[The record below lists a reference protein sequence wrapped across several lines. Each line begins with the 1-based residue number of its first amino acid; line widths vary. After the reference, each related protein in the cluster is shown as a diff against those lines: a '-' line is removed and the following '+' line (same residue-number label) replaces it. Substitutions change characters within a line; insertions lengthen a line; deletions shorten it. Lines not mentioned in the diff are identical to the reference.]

1 MSVDK
6 INSINKTK
14 KEVSNMSIE
23 VREEKKDEKKTE
35 EKSKRVEQILAI
47 LERIYLEQKEIKE
60 KIENIEKKL
69 NEGLYYTTK
78 NSKTIT
84 LPSFTRML
92 VNDIFNK
99 LLNEIN
105 EIKNKTNT
113 KTYYNSNSNGNYK
126 AEQKQINKPNSNTN
140 KPNSNTTNTINS
152 NKPFDEELIENIDD
166 LLD

>member
-1 MSVDK
+1 
-6 INSINKTK
+6 
-14 KEVSNMSIE
+14 MSIE
-23 VREEKKDEKKTE
+23 VREEKKD

-78 NSKTIT
+78 NSKTIS
-84 LPSFTRML
+84 LPAFTRMI
-92 VNDIFNK
+92 VNDIYNK
-99 LLNEIN
+99 LLN

-113 KTYYNSNSNGNYK
+113 KTYNNSNYK
-126 AEQKQINKPNSNTN
+126 TEQKQINKPHTNTN
-140 KPNSNTTNTINS
+140 NTNNNN